1 MGAGAGPE
9 GAAARIGPQGV
20 LFSLASDIPNV
31 SPTWTA
37 PELPSSVAATTSVER
52 WREELALVATSFD
65 RFPFERCRAL
75 LYRGWW
81 LAGATISTYH
91 PDLLPTAVAWRDV

>member
-1 MGAGAGPE
+1 
-9 GAAARIGPQGV
+9 V
-20 LFSLASDIPNV
+20 LFSLASDLPKV

-37 PELPSSVAATTSVER
+37 PELPSWVPEGTPLEG
-52 WREELALVATSFD
+52 WRDELALVATSFD
-65 RFPFERCRAL
+65 RFPLERCRAL

-91 PDLLPTAVAWRDV
+91 PDLLPTAVGWRDV